1 MKITPI
7 PVDGY
12 ERVAKAE
19 DPESGLVAFIGVHD
33 TRLGPALGG
42 LRMWAYESE
51 QAALTDVLRLS
62 RGMTFKSAVA
72 RTGLGGGKSV
82 IIGDAHRM
90 KTPRLFEAMGRFVET
105 FGGRYITAEDVGVGI
120 EDLRHVSK
128 HTRWVTGLARED
140 GGSGNPSPYTA
151 LGCFEGIKVAAREL
165 WGSEDLGGKIVALQ
179 GPGSVGLPLG
189 RSLKE
194 LGARIVVSDVSRDNV
209 ERAVKELGAETV
221 DTDAI
226 YEVPCDIFAPCALGG
241 ILNDETI
248 PRLRCSIVAGAAN
261 NQLLDEKRHA
271 QMLKQRGILYAPD
284 YVINAGGIINV
295 SLELHQGGY
304 DEARAVAKIK
314 NIADALRTIFTAA
327 RTRDL
332 TTHEAAQELAEKELA
347 AAGPGKAGPARAG
360 SGVSART

>member
-7 PVDGY
+7 EVDGY

-42 LRMWAYESE
+42 LRMWAYETE

-82 IIGDAHRM
+82 IVGGSHRM
-90 KTPRLFEAMGRFVET
+90 KSPALFEAMGSFIED
-105 FGGRYITAEDVGVGI
+105 FGGKYITAEDVGVGI
-120 EDLRHVSK
+120 EDLQHVRK
-128 HTRWVTGLARED
+128 QTRWVTGLAQAD

-151 LGCFEGIKVAAREL
+151 MGCFEGIKVAAREV
-165 WGSEDLGGKIVALQ
+165 WGSEDLGGKVVALQ

-189 RSLKE
+189 KSLKE
-194 LGARIVVSDVSRDNV
+194 LGARLVVSDVSRENV
-209 ERAVKELGAETV
+209 ERAVKELGAEAV

-226 YEVPCDIFAPCALGG
+226 YDVPSDIFAPCALGG
-241 ILNDETI
+241 VLNDETI
-248 PRLRCSIVAGAAN
+248 PRLKCRIVAGAAN
-261 NQLLDEKRHA
+261 NQLLDETRHA
-271 QMLKQRGILYAPD
+271 QMLSEREILYAPD

-295 SLELHQGGY
+295 SDELHPDGY
-304 DEARAVAKIK
+304 NEERAVAKIR
-314 NIADALRTIFTAA
+314 NIADALRTIFEAA
-327 RTRDL
+327 RTRGL
-332 TTHEAAQELAEKELA
+332 TTQDAAQELAEKELA
-347 AAGPGKAGPARAG
+347 AAGPQATGRVSSD
-360 SGVSART
+360 SGVNA